1 MTNALERCAAMNGS
15 TKPKPSDV
23 QTSGSAVPT
32 VPVKDFFE
40 RQSQSYSAFFDASNR
55 KGAVVLFKLRCDLAI
70 ELLSNEAP
78 HTFLDLATGT
88 GEITR
93 AIVASL
99 KLDELQL
106 NDISPGMLDACRRQ
120 FADLPP
126 TSKTEWTNEDAFE
139 LLDHAGKDRF
149 DAVLCLGLIAH
160 TGRLPELMG
169 KIFASLRP
177 GGTLILQSSLTDH
190 PGAWITASYARSALR
205 RTDYK
210 VNAFSKDEIIS
221 TAKAAGFQL
230 VDMRRF
236 GVCLPFGDRIL
247 GRINY
252 HIEEAFAKTLSNSGG
267 DALFKLRKP
276 L

>member
-1 MTNALERCAAMNGS
+1 MNGS
-15 TKPKPSDV
+15 TKPEPSDV
-23 QTSGSAVPT
+23 QTSGSVAPT

-40 RQSQSYSAFFDASNR
+40 RQSESYSAFFDASNR

-70 ELLSNEAP
+70 GLLSDETPRAL
-78 HTFLDLATGT
+78 LDLATGT

-120 FADLPP
+120 FADLPS
-126 TSKTEWTNEDAFE
+126 TSKVEWTNEDAFE
-139 LLDHAGKDRF
+139 LLDHAGTNRF
-149 DAVLCLGLIAH
+149 DVVLCLGLIAH
-160 TGRLPELMG
+160 TGRLPELLG

-190 PGAWITASYARSALR
+190 PGAWITAAYARSSLR
-205 RTDYK
+205 PTDYK
-210 VNAFSKDEIIS
+210 VHAFSKEDIIS
-221 TAKAAGFQL
+221 TAKAVGFQL
-230 VDMRRF
+230 ADMRRF

-247 GRINY
+247 GRMNY
-252 HIEEAFAKTLSNSGG
+252 HIEDTFAKALSNSGG